1 MYNIVQVYR
10 YRVAGYSLHYDGRSV
25 SLEAV
30 NIRSSISDELLVMG
44 SRNICTGD
52 RWISNPGYKKIYREP
67 QPVDL
72 WKL

>member
-44 SRNICTGD
+44 SRNICIGDTGTPTCGSVETVIAVYLH
-52 RWISNPGYKKIYREP
+52 R
-67 QPVDL
+67 
-72 WKL
+72 